1 MAKIELNQIEMI
13 FGTPAQVLLAQ
24 ELIAN
29 GTSNKDIRLQTGAT
43 VGIRTLDLSIE
54 EGELFVIVGLSGSGK
69 STLIR
74 CLNRLNVP
82 TFGEVIVD
90 GENIL
95 EYNKVQLQNY
105 RRKKVAMVF
114 QSFALLS
121 HRNITD
127 NVGLGLEIQG
137 LDPQEQEHR
146 IEDAIK
152 TVGLT
157 GWETS
162 FPHELSGG
170 MRQRVGLARALANQ
184 PDILLMDEPY
194 GALDPLIR
202 RDMQDELLGLEDYIS
217 KTIVFITHDMN
228 EAFKLGDRI
237 ALLKDGEVV
246 QIGDPMSF
254 FETPANDYVKDFIR
268 DVDKTKVLTAAQ
280 VMRKITYKVNHD
292 IGLSELQTYMKD
304 ADIPFVYVVDEQN
317 KLRGF
322 CLAEEV
328 ANASSMEGLIRP
340 IEKSF
345 LRRSFVQEII
355 SMVDESDIDVPIV
368 DINGRLRGLI
378 NGSDILKIMK

>member
-1 MAKIELNQIEMI
+1 
-13 FGTPAQVLLAQ
+13 
-24 ELIAN
+24 
-29 GTSNKDIRLQTGAT
+29 
-43 VGIRTLDLSIE
+43 
-54 EGELFVIVGLSGSGK
+54 
-69 STLIR
+69 
-74 CLNRLNVP
+74 
-82 TFGEVIVD
+82 
-90 GENIL
+90 
-95 EYNKVQLQNY
+95 
-105 RRKKVAMVF
+105 
-114 QSFALLS
+114 
-121 HRNITD
+121 
-127 NVGLGLEIQG
+127 
-137 LDPQEQEHR
+137 
-146 IEDAIK
+146 
-152 TVGLT
+152 
-157 GWETS
+157 
-162 FPHELSGG
+162 
-170 MRQRVGLARALANQ
+170 
-184 PDILLMDEPY
+184 
-194 GALDPLIR
+194 
-202 RDMQDELLGLEDYIS
+202 
-217 KTIVFITHDMN
+217 MN